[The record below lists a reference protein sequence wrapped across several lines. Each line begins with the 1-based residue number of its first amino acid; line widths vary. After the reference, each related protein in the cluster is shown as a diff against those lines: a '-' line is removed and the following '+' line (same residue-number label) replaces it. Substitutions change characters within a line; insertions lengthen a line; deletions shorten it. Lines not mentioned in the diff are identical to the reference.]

1 MDYLQYVREHDHSAA
16 RYDNLPDSAVR
27 FWYRQSPRALE
38 HLYFSDILNSPVVD
52 PPLTF
57 SGEAL
62 LYLDRSGRLLDLTVV
77 PPQREEAPAP
87 GVAADWPTVFVEAGL
102 DPAQW
107 AAAEPAWTPLFYADA
122 RSAWTGSMQGSPGI
136 PLRIEA
142 SSCRGKPVSFARI
155 APWTLPSR
163 MTEAGSTGGQK
174 AQSAM
179 YVVIFILVMAGGLLL
194 ARRNLRLGRGDRRGA
209 SRLALFVL
217 AMVEIS
223 WVAGESHVA
232 GTWEL
237 YLFVMSVSWA
247 LYLALEPFVR
257 RKWPSTLVSWSRLLA
272 GGIRDPLVGR
282 DMLVGFALGAV
293 ASILLAS
300 SLLAARWLGLPAES
314 PYWTWGEF
322 FLGTRRAVSLLV
334 ADVYDSMLWCFAIFF
349 LLFALRLILRNRW
362 AAGITFVLLWA
373 APRTLGSYNW
383 WVMAVFMVAA
393 YLLFL
398 FALTRFGL
406 LTGIAMI
413 LFGQLLVDFPVT
425 LRSSEWYAGTGFA
438 GLLLLAGMTAYAFH
452 TSLGGRSVFG
462 GASLD

>member
-1 MDYLQYVREHDHSAA
+1 
-16 RYDNLPDSAVR
+16 
-27 FWYRQSPRALE
+27 
-38 HLYFSDILNSPVVD
+38 
-52 PPLTF
+52 
-57 SGEAL
+57 
-62 LYLDRSGRLLDLTVV
+62 
-77 PPQREEAPAP
+77 
-87 GVAADWPTVFVEAGL
+87 
-102 DPAQW
+102 
-107 AAAEPAWTPLFYADA
+107 
-122 RSAWTGSMQGSPGI
+122 
-136 PLRIEA
+136 
-142 SSCRGKPVSFARI
+142 
-155 APWTLPSR
+155 
-163 MTEAGSTGGQK
+163 
-174 AQSAM
+174 
-179 YVVIFILVMAGGLLL
+179 
-194 ARRNLRLGRGDRRGA
+194 
-209 SRLALFVL
+209 
-217 AMVEIS
+217 MVEIS

-237 YLFVMSVSWA
+237 YLFVMSVSWALFVAVILWA